1 MGPFCGS
8 WLASD
13 SGTAPGQ
20 ALCGDAIASKPAP
33 TEGGGQWGLSVGA
46 GWPAIQAPRRVW
58 RCAVMLSPAS
68 RLLQRVAANGAFLWE
83 LACQRFRHRAGSG
96 IVRGCYRQQAGS
108 YRGWRTMGPFCGSWL
123 ASDSGTAPG
132 LALCG
137 DAIAG
142 KPAPTEGGGQ
152 WGLSVGAGLPAIQA
166 QRRVWRCAVMLSPAS
181 RLLQGGGGQWG
192 LSVGAGLPAIQAPRR
207 VWHCAVMLS
216 PASRLLQR
224 VAANGAFLWELASQR
239 FRHRA
244 VSGVVR

>member
-1 MGPFCGS
+1 MLTPARS
-8 WLASD
+8 RLPRPAMHVSAD
-13 SGTAPGQ
+13 RERSGTKP
-20 ALCGDAIASKPAP
+20 CGWRPMGLFVGA
-33 TEGGGQWGLSVGA
+33 GQWGLYVGA
-46 GWPAIQAPRRVW
+46 GLPAIQAPRRVW

-96 IVRGCYRQQAGS
+96 VVRGCYRRQAGS
-108 YRGWRTMGPFCGSWL
+108 YREWRSMGPFCGSWL
-123 ASDSGTAPG
+123 ASDSGTTPC

-137 DAIAG
+137 DAIAS

-166 QRRVWRCAVMLSPAS
+166 PRRVWR
-181 RLLQGGGGQWG
+181 
-192 LSVGAGLPAIQAPRR
+192 
-207 VWHCAVMLS
+207 CAVMLS

-244 VSGVVR
+244 VSGVVRGCCRQQAGSYRGGGQWGLSVGAG